1 MESPG
6 TSYLYTLA
14 LLGMTFMGFAAIVM
28 LLRQT
33 LGSHLRAF
41 DVLFA
46 RVYMEFAVIVSMGAM
61 LPPLLK
67 VWELPTEAVWR
78 LSSGLVGVP
87 LLWIAL
93 GYPARRRATTGEP
106 TPRYVRVNV
115 ILILLI
121 SLTLLIVA
129 TGMLHE
135 RSGPAFLAAL
145 TAFLTMVLVAWLRAL
160 SIILVPEADAHAS
173 LKSRR
178 PRMP

>member
-6 TSYLYTLA
+6 TPYLYTLA

-33 LGSHLRAF
+33 LGRHLRAF

-61 LPPLLK
+61 LPPLLMF
-67 VWELPTEAVWR
+67 WELPIGAVWR
-78 LSSGLVGVP
+78 LSSGLVGLP
-87 LLWIAL
+87 LLGIAVS
-93 GYPARRRATTGEP
+93 YPARRRATTGER
-106 TPRYVRVNV
+106 TPRYVRMNV
-115 ILILLI
+115 TIILFI
-121 SLTLLIVA
+121 SVTLLIVA

-145 TAFLTMVLVAWLRAL
+145 TAFLTLVLVAWLRAL
-160 SIILVPEADAHAS
+160 SIILVPKA
-173 LKSRR
+173 
-178 PRMP
+178 

>member
-6 TSYLYTLA
+6 ASYLYTIA

-33 LGSHLRAF
+33 LGGHVRAF

-46 RVYMEFAVIVSMGAM
+46 RVYMEFAVIVVMGAM
-61 LPPLLK
+61 LPPLLML
-67 VWELPTEAVWR
+67 WELPIGAVWR

-93 GYPARRRATTGEP
+93 RYPARRRATTGQP
-106 TPRYVRVNV
+106 TPRYVRMNV
-115 ILILLI
+115 TIILLI
-121 SLTLLIVA
+121 SLTLLIAA

-145 TAFLTMVLVAWLRAL
+145 TAFLTFALVAWLRAL
-160 SIILVPEADAHAS
+160 SILLVPEAH
-173 LKSRR
+173 
-178 PRMP
+178 